1 MQTVIDAQS
10 TLTDRYQTTI
20 PESVRLALKL
30 NKRDKIQY
38 EVKSNGEVVL
48 SRVSSAEDE
57 DPVVDKLLELLEADM
72 LHQPERLQAL
82 APELMGQLE
91 ALVGQVEVDLEAPLS
106 ADDK

>member
-48 SRVSSAEDE
+48 SRLSSAEDE
-57 DPVVDKLLELLEADM
+57 DPVVDKLLELLETDM

-82 APELMGQLE
+82 AQG
-91 ALVGQVEVDLEAPLS
+91 LVG
-106 ADDK
+106 

>member
-48 SRVSSAEDE
+48 SRISPAEE
-57 DPVVDKLLELLEADM
+57 DPVVDKLLEFLEADM
-72 LHQPERLQAL
+72 LQKPERLQAL
-82 APELMGQLE
+82 DSGLLNQLD
-91 ALVGQVEVDLEAPLS
+91 ALVGQVEVDLEVPLS
-106 ADDK
+106 ADDE